1 MSTIKRLSVASFMVT
16 LAVVLIF
23 GQTSFVTVTLS
34 AALSFFHLDLGMEPS
49 LEDKLWLT
57 NPSGF

>member
-1 MSTIKRLSVASFMVT
+1 M
-16 LAVVLIF
+16 
-23 GQTSFVTVTLS
+23 TLS
-34 AALSFFHLDLGMEPS
+34 AGLSFFHLDLGMEPS